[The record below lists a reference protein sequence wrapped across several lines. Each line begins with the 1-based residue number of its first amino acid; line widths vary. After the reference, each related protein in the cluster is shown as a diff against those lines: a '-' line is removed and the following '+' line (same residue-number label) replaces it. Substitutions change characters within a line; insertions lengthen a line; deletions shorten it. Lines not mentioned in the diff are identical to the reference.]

1 MLIQTDEIL
10 VIFQY
15 LQAKYCNDSK
25 ITECCFKLRK
35 QLINIWMFSSQ
46 KQTPY
51 FLLLQFYDAAKQAK
65 KSLLKLTEHLE
76 LDSKATLKTWSFK
89 LT

>member
-1 MLIQTDEIL
+1 MLIQNDEIL

-25 ITECCFKLRK
+25 ITECCFKQRK

-46 KQTPY
+46 KKNSVLFRFCSFTM
-51 FLLLQFYDAAKQAK
+51 LQKKVFAQADRAFGIG
-65 KSLLKLTEHLE
+65 LQNN
-76 LDSKATLKTWSFK
+76 FK
-89 LT
+89 NMVV

>member
-1 MLIQTDEIL
+1 MLIQNDEIL

-25 ITECCFKLRK
+25 ITECCFKQRK

-46 KQTPY
+46 KKKKLRT
-51 FLLLQFYDAAKQAK
+51 FSLLQFYDAAK
-65 KSLLKLTEHLE
+65 KSLLRLQEHSE
-76 LDSKATLKTWSFK
+76 LDSKITLKTWSFK

>member
-1 MLIQTDEIL
+1 MLIQNDEIL

-25 ITECCFKLRK
+25 ITECCFKQRK

-46 KQTPY
+46 KKIKTPY
-51 FLLLQFYDAAKQAK
+51 FFAFAVLRCCKKVFAQADRAFGIGLQNN
-65 KSLLKLTEHLE
+65 
-76 LDSKATLKTWSFK
+76 FK
-89 LT
+89 NMVV

>member
-1 MLIQTDEIL
+1 MLIQNDEIL

-15 LQAKYCNDSK
+15 LQAKNCNDSK
-25 ITECCFKLRK
+25 ITECCFKQRK

-46 KQTPY
+46 KKKLRT
-51 FLLLQFYDAAKQAK
+51 FSLLQFYDAAK
-65 KSLLKLTEHLE
+65 KSSLKLTEHSE
-76 LDSKATLKTWSFK
+76 LDSKITLKTWSFK

>member
-1 MLIQTDEIL
+1 MPNDEIL

-25 ITECCFKLRK
+25 ITECYFKQRK
-35 QLINIWMFSSQ
+35 QLINRLFGCSQVKKKVLRTFS
-46 KQTPY
+46 
-51 FLLLQFYDAAKQAK
+51 LLQFYDAAK
-65 KSLLKLTEHLE
+65 KSLLKLTEHSE
-76 LDSKATLKTWSFK
+76 LDSKITLKTWSFK

>member
-1 MLIQTDEIL
+1 MLIQNDEIL

-25 ITECCFKLRK
+25 ITECCFKQGE

-46 KQTPY
+46 KKKKLRT
-51 FLLLQFYDAAKQAK
+51 FSLLQFYDAAKKSAQADRAFGIG
-65 KSLLKLTEHLE
+65 LQNN
-76 LDSKATLKTWSFK
+76 FK
-89 LT
+89 NMVV

>member
-1 MLIQTDEIL
+1 MLIQNDEIL

-25 ITECCFKLRK
+25 ITECCFKQRK

-46 KQTPY
+46 KKTKLRT
-51 FLLLQFYDAAKQAK
+51 FSLLQFYDAAK
-65 KSLLKLTEHLE
+65 KSLLKLTEHSE
-76 LDSKATLKTWSFK
+76 LDSKITLKSMVV
-89 LT
+89 

>member
-1 MLIQTDEIL
+1 MLIQNDEIL

-25 ITECCFKLRK
+25 ITEWCFKQRK

-46 KQTPY
+46 KKKLRT
-51 FLLLQFYDAAKQAK
+51 FSLLQFYDAAKQ
-65 KSLLKLTEHLE
+65 SLLKLTEHLE
-76 LDSKATLKTWSFK
+76 LDSKTTLKPWSFK

>member
-1 MLIQTDEIL
+1 MLIQNDEIL

-25 ITECCFKLRK
+25 ITECRFKLRK

-46 KQTPY
+46 KKKTPY
-51 FLLLQFYDAAKQAK
+51 FFAFAVLRCCKKVFAQADRAFGIGLQNN
-65 KSLLKLTEHLE
+65 
-76 LDSKATLKTWSFK
+76 FK
-89 LT
+89 NMVV